1 MASISEL
8 SPNNMKNFGLG
19 CKIDSLPVEKFEKVK
34 LR

>member
-8 SPNNMKNFGLG
+8 SPNCLKIFGYG
-19 CKIDSLPVEKFEKVK
+19 CKIDSLPVEQFDKVK